1 PKIINTPLFYVIS
14 DNENGLYVR
23 NLRFQATENY
33 NPSKG
38 TENALVLVGGDGKS
52 YLENVRVSLN
62 NKSYLA
68 LNKNDSSVL
77 MNSRFKDGLRYWDFN
92 DGVSLQARISS
103 NDSETI
109 VFSKNGASL
118 SQSVLVKSTGILSGG
133 MMLKIVSGD
142 LKLTL

>member
-1 PKIINTPLFYVIS
+1 
-14 DNENGLYVR
+14 
-23 NLRFQATENY
+23 
-33 NPSKG
+33 
-38 TENALVLVGGDGKS
+38 ALVLVGGDGKS

-133 MMLKIVSGD
+133 M
-142 LKLTL
+142 